1 MIRIKT
7 PIASYRKSGYIFH
20 KEKNMHTDKSGGL
33 TETQAK
39 NYIEKTE
46 KTTGQVN
53 DRLPKFNQ
61 KND

>member
-1 MIRIKT
+1 MR
-7 PIASYRKSGYIFH
+7 
-20 KEKNMHTDKSGGL
+20 TDKSGGF